1 MTENSLTT
9 EQSRSITEKVSLRYG
24 MTATALQQTLTKT
37 IFPKSSATKEQ
48 VAALLI
54 VADQYDLNPFTKEI
68 YAFPQ
73 GGGIV
78 PIVGVDGWYKLLHRD
93 KDLSGVQ
100 VTFEYDNANV
110 LHSATARIYKRG
122 WEHPVEITELMAE
135 CERNTPAWKN
145 QPHRMLLHRA
155 LAQCIRI
162 ACGLSG
168 VYMEEEAVNF
178 SDIHEVTDA
187 TVETV
192 KPTIDLGRAKKA
204 AKKAADKEETA
215 PIEGTVAET
224 EETKDE
230 ALEQIFG
237 E

>member
-1 MTENSLTT
+1 MNENALTT
-9 EQSRSITEKVSLRYG
+9 PQQRSITDRVATRYG

-37 IFPKSSATKEQ
+37 IFPKSSATNEQ

-93 KDLSGVQ
+93 KELSGVQ
-100 VTFEYDNANV
+100 VTFAYVGETDKLY
-110 LHSATARIYKRG
+110 SSTARIHKKG
-122 WEHPVEITELMAE
+122 WEHPVEVTELMKE

-145 QPHRMLLHRA
+145 QPHRMLRHRA

-168 VYMEEEAVNF
+168 IYMEEEAVNWADVDDVTEAKPAKA
-178 SDIHEVTDA
+178 SPAIDIV
-187 TVETV
+187 
-192 KPTIDLGRAKKA
+192 A
-204 AKKAADKEETA
+204 AKKVAKDLAEANPEIVTVPDDSEEET
-215 PIEGTVAET
+215 IDDLFKE
-224 EETKDE
+224 
-230 ALEQIFG
+230 
-237 E
+237 

>member
-1 MTENSLTT
+1 MTDTALT
-9 EQSRSITEKVSLRYG
+9 QSQPKSITEKVATRYG
-24 MTATALQQTLTKT
+24 MSGPALQQTLAKT
-37 IFPKSSATKEQ
+37 IFPNAKAATNEQ

-93 KDLSGVQ
+93 PNLSGVQ
-100 VTFEYDNANV
+100 VEFNYKDSTLF
-110 LHSATARIYKRG
+110 SATARIYKKD
-122 WEHPVEITELMAE
+122 WEHPIEVTELMEE
-135 CERNTPAWKN
+135 CKRNTPAWKN
-145 QPHRMLLHRA
+145 QPHRMLRHRA

-168 VYMEEEAVNF
+168 LYMEEEAINF

-187 TVETV
+187 QVVESV
-192 KPTIDLGRAKKA
+192 PTIDIKA
-204 AKKAADKEETA
+204 AKEAAQKVKEE
-215 PIEGTVAET
+215 PVEQEPHPVIDDIFNLDS
-224 EETKDE
+224 EE
-230 ALEQIFG
+230 
-237 E
+237 